1 MNSECGSS
9 TTDSLCVVSSS
20 SASSRKRSCSDAVTN
35 EGKKR
40 SVSYST
46 YVKWR
51 REFDKECQTI
61 SWLDCNVTGKG
72 KMTVDRLKCKVCLKY
87 KSRIESKRN
96 YSDKWLVGA
105 ESVRTSNIRDHARS
119 DQHLYAMSLHYKE
132 SLLSF
137 ANAGEPSSSNIC
149 TMLQTLSED
158 NMDRLRKKFD
168 IAYFVANSKLAFSKY
183 AAICKLETRHGVDIG
198 TSYVNENAGK
208 TFCKY
213 IAEAR
218 ITDLRKTVTNAKFFS
233 VLMDG
238 STDVGKIDD
247 ELFLVQWCDID
258 ATDEKIHS
266 RMEYFTVARP
276 ESGDAKGLFECLQG
290 ALQIFGV
297 SALNVENCR
306 MLVGIGTDGASV
318 NIAAAGLKGLVEGEL
333 QWIFWMWCLAHRQ
346 ELALK
351 DALKGTVF
359 DLVDDMLTR
368 LYYVYEK
375 SPKKCREL
383 EEVIADLRQCI
394 EFDDAGV
401 RPLRASGS
409 RWVSHKLNAMK
420 RVLSKFGAYTNH
432 LTALS
437 MDSSVK
443 AVDRAKLQGYLRKW
457 VDAKYLLGCAF
468 FIDLLSP
475 CAIFSKVMQEDDLD
489 VLGAFTSLLRT
500 VKEVNK
506 LSSKPLEQWRT
517 YYATLKK
524 LSDDNSYQCQELR
537 NLSQAKSFY
546 ESKHDE
552 FCTSV
557 TSCMKGRL
565 AWSDL
570 RVIRDVIS
578 VLATQ
583 GWQKSL
589 DEEDCESDIDDAE
602 KMDPLEPIERLGVQ
616 FKIPLESAGVDI
628 SKLRD
633 EFHDMMLYATQF
645 ISLATLDYRAVW
657 WRLFHSPSS
666 SSWPNMLAL
675 SRLLF
680 SLPVSNGKLERIFS
694 VLKLIKVDRRSSL
707 GNDTLKDLLTLNT
720 DGRSMENF
728 SPDPCIDLWW
738 QAKTRRPDQKKRK
751 VYKKRAEETIESET
765 DSSSDDDDTFL
776 LDDWDNWLDDN

>member
-1 MNSECGSS
+1 MNSLTS
-9 TTDSLCVVSSS
+9 TTDVASSPT
-20 SASSRKRSCSDAVTN
+20 ASSRKRCSDSVTS
-35 EGKKR
+35 EGGKKR
-40 SVSYST
+40 RVSYST
-46 YVKWR
+46 YIKWR
-51 REFDKECQTI
+51 REFDKECKTI
-61 SWLDCNVTGKG
+61 SWLDCDTIGKG
-72 KMTVDRLKCKVCLKY
+72 KRTVDRLKCKVCLKY
-87 KSRIESKRN
+87 KSRIESRRN

-105 ESVRTSNIRDHARS
+105 ESVRTSNIRDHAHS
-119 DQHLYAMSLHYKE
+119 DQHVYAMSLLYKE
-132 SLLSF
+132 SSPSI
-137 ANAGEPSSSNIC
+137 ANPGEPSNSNVC

-158 NMDRLRKKFD
+158 NKDRLRKKFE
-168 IAYFVANSKLAFSKY
+168 IAYFFANSKLAFSKY

-218 ITDLRKTVTNAKFFS
+218 SIDLHKTVTDAKFFS
-233 VLMDG
+233 IRMDG

-247 ELFLVQWCDID
+247 ELFLVQWCDIN

-266 RMEYFTVARP
+266 RMDYFTVA
-276 ESGDAKGLFECLQG
+276 KGLFQCLQS
-290 ALQIFGV
+290 ALQTIGIN
-297 SALNVENCR
+297 ALNVENCK

-318 NIAAAGLKGLVEGEL
+318 NIAAAGLKGMVEEKL
-333 QWIFWMWCLAHRQ
+333 QWIFWMYCLAHRQ
-346 ELALK
+346 ELAIK

-383 EEVIADLRQCI
+383 EEVVADLCQCV

-420 RVLSKFGAYTNH
+420 RVLSKFGAYTNY

-468 FIDLLSP
+468 FTDLLSP
-475 CAIFSKVMQEDDLD
+475 CAIFSKVMQEDSLD
-489 VLGAFTSLLRT
+489 VLGAFTSLVRT

-517 YYATLKK
+517 YCTTLTK
-524 LSDDNSYQCQELR
+524 LSDGNSYQCQELR

-552 FCTSV
+552 FCSSV
-557 TSCMKGRL
+557 TAGMKARL

-578 VLATQ
+578 V
-583 GWQKSL
+583 
-589 DEEDCESDIDDAE
+589 
-602 KMDPLEPIERLGVQ
+602 
-616 FKIPLESAGVDI
+616 
-628 SKLRD
+628 
-633 EFHDMMLYATQF
+633 
-645 ISLATLDYRAVW
+645 
-657 WRLFHSPSS
+657 
-666 SSWPNMLAL
+666 
-675 SRLLF
+675 
-680 SLPVSNGKLERIFS
+680 
-694 VLKLIKVDRRSSL
+694 
-707 GNDTLKDLLTLNT
+707 
-720 DGRSMENF
+720 
-728 SPDPCIDLWW
+728 
-738 QAKTRRPDQKKRK
+738 
-751 VYKKRAEETIESET
+751 
-765 DSSSDDDDTFL
+765 
-776 LDDWDNWLDDN
+776 